1 MQLTTQAEKKMRI
14 NKFLVTFLLLAMA
27 WFSGV
32 STVYAQSQSEPVSL
46 LRYIANN
53 MIAGLKANKAT
64 LKSNPEAVYGLAYKY
79 VVPYADLT
87 EMSKRVLPPAIWNS
101 ATPAQRVQFEKEF
114 TKTLIRTYA
123 SALTSYQDQVI
134 TFMPLRGGAEGRTVV
149 VNSEIRGA
157 GQPIQVAYRLIR
169 VGSVWR
175 LYDMSVEGVSMLDSF
190 REQFSDMLAQG
201 NIEQLLQRLSG
212 HNTGSR

>member
-1 MQLTTQAEKKMRI
+1 MRT
-14 NKFLVTFLLLAMA
+14 NKLLLTFLIFTLS
-27 WFSGV
+27 WF
-32 STVYAQSQSEPVSL
+32 TCMTTYAQSTQGDPVGL

-53 MIAGLKANKAT
+53 MIAGLKTNKAT
-64 LKSNPEAVYGLAYKY
+64 LKSKPQIVYGLAYKY

-87 EMSKRVLPPAIWNS
+87 EMSKRVLPPQIWNS
-101 ATPAQRVQFEKEF
+101 ATPAQRVQFQKEF

-134 TFMPLRGGAEGRTVV
+134 TFFPVRGSQGKSVA
-149 VNSEIRGA
+149 VNSEISGSQ
-157 GQPIQVAYRLIR
+157 GQPIQVSYRLLR

-201 NIEQLLQRLSG
+201 NMQQLLQRLSG
-212 HNTGSR
+212 HNSR